1 MDKYKKARRKIFA
14 AYTDNFRNYIDAIGQ
29 KILGYNKEGVFA
41 DYEGKAYACPLCWQI
56 FTEHQIE
63 ENADTENFLTLEHN
77 PPKVVGGKATILTC
91 KKCNSQ
97 NGAKLDDLVG
107 KLLVA
112 ESFLLNDHD
121 VSINSRI
128 IVGGNPIVANLKKD
142 NNRIYITPVKKSNPK
157 AYDFIFQER
166 HLNSPF
172 SVKIDLTVP
181 EWKEYS
187 YGLLKIAYLKAFELF
202 GYYFADCGNGANIRD
217 VLDRK
222 MVYPCPNNGV
232 IDINADSE
240 MLGIRIV
247 VSPEELQSLVITQKL
262 MVRTE
267 SGIFEKN
274 IPVILPTPN
283 PDGWEKLANYQKYFQ
298 KEVNLKYE
306 KIELKQ
312 TPFLNIQ
319 DYYRMF
325 RNE

>member
-1 MDKYKKARRKIFA
+1 MDKCKKVRRKIFA

-29 KILGYNKEGVFA
+29 KILVYNKEGVFA

-77 PPKVVGGKATILTC
+77 PPRVVGGKPTILTC

-97 NGAKLDDLVG
+97 NGIKLDDLVR

-157 AYDFIFQER
+157 AYNFIFQER

-172 SVKIDLTVP
+172 SVKIDL
-181 EWKEYS
+181 
-187 YGLLKIAYLKAFELF
+187 I
-202 GYYFADCGNGANIRD
+202 
-217 VLDRK
+217 
-222 MVYPCPNNGV
+222 
-232 IDINADSE
+232 
-240 MLGIRIV
+240 
-247 VSPEELQSLVITQKL
+247 
-262 MVRTE
+262 
-267 SGIFEKN
+267 
-274 IPVILPTPN
+274 
-283 PDGWEKLANYQKYFQ
+283 
-298 KEVNLKYE
+298 
-306 KIELKQ
+306 
-312 TPFLNIQ
+312 
-319 DYYRMF
+319 
-325 RNE
+325 